1 MPNISRLQELYT
13 VEENRFSTRSDICLS
28 FDWKLVLD
36 SIK

>member
-1 MPNISRLQELYT
+1 M
-13 VEENRFSTRSDICLS
+13 EENQFSTCSDICLS